1 MVIEHGLLGNLSFIH
16 TYEYRDIYIYIH
28 DFSIKKNNSIDRG
41 LSKPDMID
49 DTGRYIPSNI
59 LLNMPVSTV
68 VKPL

>member
-1 MVIEHGLLGNLSFIH
+1 MIVPL
-16 TYEYRDIYIYIH
+16 
-28 DFSIKKNNSIDRG
+28 KNNSIDRG